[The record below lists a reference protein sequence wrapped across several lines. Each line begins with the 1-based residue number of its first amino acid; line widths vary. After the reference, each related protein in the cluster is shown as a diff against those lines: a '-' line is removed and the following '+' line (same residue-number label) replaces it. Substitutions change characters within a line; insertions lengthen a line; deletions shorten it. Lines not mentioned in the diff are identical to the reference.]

1 MIFVKLYAGMG
12 NQMFQ
17 YAFARFLQTRYKQ
30 DIVFDIS
37 SGTDFCGKDL
47 VDKGD
52 FILDGFSLKRDGI
65 SLCKSKDEFIKA
77 SGWRMKLAC
86 ACDSLPRGIRKI
98 TQSNVIYEKI
108 EVISQRILNPLGFY
122 TAFDIYCEPHI
133 IPLKRNIYVS
143 GLFTNKKYFE
153 EIREDI
159 IKEFVPI
166 CEVDAKNDYFLK
178 MICEE
183 DEESVCVHIRKGAD
197 YVANR
202 LAVCSIEYYK
212 KAIGVIEDRIQGCKV
227 RYFVF
232 SNDIE
237 WCKKELN
244 NFRDFVYVDANDGAH
259 PVEELRLMM
268 SCNHF
273 ILSNST
279 MSWWAQYLC
288 KNRNPIVISP
298 SKWYSGKI
306 AQLKGLIEEN
316 WIKIEV

>member
-1 MIFVKLYAGMG
+1 MYDSWDD
-12 NQMFQ
+12 
-17 YAFARFLQTRYKQ
+17 Y
-30 DIVFDIS
+30 
-37 SGTDFCGKDL
+37 
-47 VDKGD
+47 
-52 FILDGFSLKRDGI
+52 
-65 SLCKSKDEFIKA
+65 KSKF
-77 SGWRMKLAC
+77 
-86 ACDSLPRGIRKI
+86 
-98 TQSNVIYEKI
+98 
-108 EVISQRILNPLGFY
+108 
-122 TAFDIYCEPHI
+122 
-133 IPLKRNIYVS
+133 
-143 GLFTNKKYFE
+143 KKYNC
-153 EIREDI
+153 
-159 IKEFVPI
+159 KA
-166 CEVDAKNDYFLK
+166 C
-178 MICEE
+178 ICEE

-288 KNRNPIVISP
+288 EAEGKIVIAP
-298 SKWYSGKI
+298 KKWNNFEYADGI
-306 AQLKGLIEEN
+306 YEEG
-316 WIKIEV
+316 WILL